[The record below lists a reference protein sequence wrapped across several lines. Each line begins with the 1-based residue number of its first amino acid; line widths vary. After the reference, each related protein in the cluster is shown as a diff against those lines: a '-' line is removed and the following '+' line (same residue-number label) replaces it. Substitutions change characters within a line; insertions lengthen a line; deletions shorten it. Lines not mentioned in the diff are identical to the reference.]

1 LIEGLSQDSP
11 KLGKFGEILA
21 PRFRIQPGV
30 NTMGPLHKILVVD
43 DNSNERNGLCRILE
57 RDGYHVRSAADGVEA
72 LEKINED
79 SFDLL
84 IVDIWMPRMSGIEM
98 LSLLP
103 DDHRP
108 RALVITGDESPEVLL
123 QSLRE
128 KAHRFIS
135 KPIDPEDFLRVVK
148 RTLESPRECGPI
160 EVLSADPNWVELR
173 FPCVIQAA
181 DRIESVVEQLNLRLP
196 PRTRESVRTALHELL
211 INAIKWGGQTGP
223 AALARMDYLLTRRFV
238 MCRLADPGTGFES
251 SETAIQRLA
260 ARTRPDGFGI
270 KLAKSLVDEVVF
282 NESRN
287 EVAIVK
293 YLN

>member
-1 LIEGLSQDSP
+1 L
-11 KLGKFGEILA
+11 LA
-21 PRFRIQPGV
+21 LLYPATRV
-30 NTMGPLHKILVVD
+30 NAMGPLHKILVVD
-43 DNSNERNGLCRILE
+43 DNSNERNGLCRLLE
-57 RDGYHVRSAADGVEA
+57 RDGYDVRSAADGVEA

-84 IVDIWMPRMSGIEM
+84 IVDIWMPRMSGIEL

-103 DDHRP
+103 DHHRP

-128 KAHRFIS
+128 KAYRFIS
-135 KPIDPEDFLRVVK
+135 KPIDPEDFPRVIK
-148 RTLESPRECGPI
+148 RALEAPLDCEPI
-160 EVLSADPNWVELR
+160 EVISADPNWVELR

-181 DRIESVVEQLNLRLP
+181 DRIESVVDQLNLRLSP
-196 PRTRESVRTALHELL
+196 SVRESVRTALHELL
-211 INAIKWGGQTGP
+211 FNAVKWGGHTGP
-223 AALARMDYLLTRRFV
+223 DAQVRMDYLLTRRFV
-238 MCRLADPGTGFES
+238 MCRIADPGAGFAS
-251 SETAIQRLA
+251 TETAMQHLKA
-260 ARTRPDGFGI
+260 NTRPDGFGI
-270 KLAKSLVDEVVF
+270 KLAKSLVDELVF